1 MDPTAQQA
9 RQFPTGATRSDNR
22 DKPDYRGYLSPLVIR
37 RFGAYMLAHQYGG
50 QRASDNWKKGITKD
64 AYLESAWRH
73 FLDWWDGHEAGHVEE
88 ETLCALLF
96 NIQGFLH
103 EQLKEQVK

>member
-1 MDPTAQQA
+1 MANPQTA
-9 RQFPTGATRSDNR
+9 REFPSGATRSDNK

-37 RFGAYMLAHQYGG
+37 RYGQYMLAHQYGG

-64 AYLESAWRH
+64 AYLESAFRH
-73 FLDWWDGHEAGHVEE
+73 FLDWWDDHEKGGPVSE

-96 NIQGFLH
+96 NVQGYLH
-103 EQLKEQVK
+103 EHLKGAK